1 MTFRPK
7 DTITKSELNAVLIRM
22 ILKSYLPE
30 NTTDIW
36 YNEYNTVSSDLGII
50 KYGAGNEPV
59 MRNDASLMLFR
70 AYKNQLF
77 SLQDID
83 YESFVLQNRDQF
95 IQ

>member
-1 MTFRPK
+1 
-7 DTITKSELNAVLIRM
+7 M

-30 NTTDIW
+30 NTTDTW
-36 YNEYNTVSSDLGII
+36 YTEYNTVSSDLGII
-50 KYGAGNEPV
+50 KYGAGNQAV
-59 MRNDASLMLFR
+59 IRNDASLMLFR

-77 SLQDID
+77 SLQYID